1 MKSVDLMATGTMTAP
16 PRHMPHASAGA
27 DARGDSRAYR
37 FGFVM
42 DQQVGLRTHAMNL
55 ERVTGEHSDIGSL
68 FVPVRYEADAGP
80 LSRLP
85 FLPGGMR
92 GTLRGVREIR
102 DGLASQR
109 LDSVLWATWAAKSV
123 PDLVAAAPA
132 VLVMDM
138 TPTQMEAM
146 GAHYNYTSSRA
157 RLLGGWKRRA
167 TDRLYRNA
175 QHFYPWSRYVADS
188 LIGEYG
194 VPAQRVTV
202 VSPGVDLDL
211 YQPVV
216 EPKTDA
222 DVVRLLFVGGDLVRK
237 GGDLL
242 LRWIQEWG
250 ARKGGP
256 RVELH
261 LVTRDT
267 PSAPLPDGVYLHQ
280 GISNNSM
287 DLVRLYQS
295 CDLFVLPTRAD
306 CYSLVAME
314 AMACGLP
321 VIISRLGGIPDIVV
335 EGETGYLLPAGDV
348 EALTAALEQL
358 IMDPDLRQRMGMA
371 GRRRAEAEFDCRRN
385 IGRVLAGMRAVA
397 GGEGAR

>member
-1 MKSVDLMATGTMTAP
+1 MKGADLTVTHPAVAP
-16 PRHMPHASAGA
+16 PRRISHDAPASASV
-27 DARGDSRAYR
+27 DSRQYR

-80 LSRLP
+80 LARLP
-85 FLPGGMR
+85 ILPGGVR

-102 DGLASQR
+102 DGLRSQR

-167 TDRLYRNA
+167 TDRLYRTA

-194 VPAQRVTV
+194 VPAEKVTV

-211 YQPVV
+211 YRTVT
-216 EPKTDA
+216 EPKSDA

-242 LRWIQEWG
+242 LRWFQEWG
-250 ARKGGP
+250 ERQGNT

-267 PSAPLPDGVYLHQ
+267 PSGPLPNGVYLHQ
-280 GISNNSM
+280 GISNNSTE
-287 DLVRLYQS
+287 LVRLYQS

-335 EGETGYLLPAGDV
+335 EGETGYLLPAG
-348 EALTAALEQL
+348 EAEPLSAALERL
-358 IMDPDLRQRMGMA
+358 IIDPDLRQRMGKA

-397 GGEGAR
+397 GGEGPK